1 MAFAIFT
8 ISMVL
13 IYTRPFGFPAWAS
26 AIAGALAA
34 LAFGVVSI
42 PSAFGVFAMVWD
54 STLVLVGLIII
65 AMSLEQMGFFDALA
79 ERIIGRF
86 AIKSGE
92 IYRIK
97 TLKFFA
103 IMMGFGLFVAIFLA
117 NDGAILVLTPLVFAL
132 FCNIKAEPSITT
144 PLVAFLLFFGF
155 LSDFG
160 SNALIIS
167 NLTNIITAKLF
178 NISFGEYFSGMV
190 LAQIF
195 AFIASCGLFWWVLA
209 RRLPGVLEF
218 ALPPKKLGTGRFVA
232 CIALLLS
239 IPLGSA
245 VFGAFQ
251 LPISGFILLIALI
264 SILMQKSGK
273 FALFKRAPFGVVVFS
288 VGLFVMVYG
297 VGMAGILEF
306 LRQNISTLAGLD
318 RFSALL
324 GVALGSSIGSALINN
339 LPMVM
344 LGDLALREFG
354 ADTGLI
360 YAHLLGC
367 NIGSKLTPIGSLAT
381 LLWLASLKL
390 RGVRIALLDYF
401 KFAFIFSL
409 GVLIAAVLGLWIGE
423 SFDI

>member
-1 MAFAIFT
+1 
-8 ISMVL
+8 
-13 IYTRPFGFPAWAS
+13 
-26 AIAGALAA
+26 
-34 LAFGVVSI
+34 
-42 PSAFGVFAMVWD
+42 
-54 STLVLVGLIII
+54 
-65 AMSLEQMGFFDALA
+65 
-79 ERIIGRF
+79 
-86 AIKSGE
+86 
-92 IYRIK
+92 
-97 TLKFFA
+97 
-103 IMMGFGLFVAIFLA
+103 MMGLGLFVATFLA

-132 FCNIKAEPSITT
+132 FSNTKDELSITT

-167 NLTNIITAKLF
+167 NLTNIITANLF
-178 NISFGEYFSGMV
+178 NLSFKEYFEAMV

-195 AFIASCGLFWWVLA
+195 AFIAACGLFWLVIA
-209 RRLPGVLEF
+209 RRLPAVLEF
-218 ALPPKKLGTGRFVA
+218 KLPARKIGSRRFLA
-232 CIALLLS
+232 CLFLLILL
-239 IPLGSA
+239 PVGSMI
-245 VFGAFQ
+245 FEEME
-251 LPISGFILLIALI
+251 LPISLFILLVALI
-264 SILMQKSGK
+264 SIMMQDSGK
-273 FALFKRAPFGVVVFS
+273 FTLFKRAPFGVVVFS

-306 LRQNISTLAGLD
+306 LRQNIQILAGLD
-318 RFSALL
+318 RFSSLL
-324 GVALGSSIGSALINN
+324 SVALGSSIGSALINN

-344 LGDLALREFG
+344 LGDLALRDFG

-390 RGVRIALLDYF
+390 RGVRISLLDYF

-409 GVLIAAVLGLWIGE
+409 GVLFAAVLGLWIGE